1 MPVDQKQS
9 SLSGKGR
16 KIKEKEGK
24 GKKGTM
30 QANRPEQ
37 PFPLDSEY
45 RAGSL
50 TQGWEQGSQW
60 PMGSQEEAVC
70 LRPTKEIPSSI

>member
-30 QANRPEQ
+30 
-37 PFPLDSEY
+37 
-45 RAGSL
+45 
-50 TQGWEQGSQW
+50 
-60 PMGSQEEAVC
+60 
-70 LRPTKEIPSSI
+70 